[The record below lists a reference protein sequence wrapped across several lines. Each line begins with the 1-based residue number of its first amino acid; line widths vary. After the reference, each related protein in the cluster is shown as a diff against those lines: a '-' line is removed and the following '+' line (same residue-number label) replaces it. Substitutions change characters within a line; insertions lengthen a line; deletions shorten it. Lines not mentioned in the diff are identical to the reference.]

1 MNTKIVVGNV
11 LTVVASVAAG
21 CAAALS
27 IASTAAVTE
36 VAPVLRHQQAAQ
48 GEVVRLAPVVVTISK
63 EAFETVRNEERAATE
78 LARAN
83 GMAKTRRG

>member
-1 MNTKIVVGNV
+1 MNATTIVGNV

-21 CAAALS
+21 CAAAIS

-36 VAPVLRHQQAAQ
+36 ASPVLRQQAAQ
-48 GEVVRLAPVVVTISK
+48 TEIVRLEPVVVTISK
-63 EAFETVRNEERAATE
+63 QAYETVRNEERAATE

-83 GMAKTRRG
+83 AVAKTRRG

>member
-1 MNTKIVVGNV
+1 MNTTTVVGNV

-21 CAAALS
+21 CAAAIS

-36 VAPVLRHQQAAQ
+36 ASPMLRQSAQ
-48 GEVVRLAPVVVTISK
+48 TEVVRLEPVVVTISK
-63 EAFETVRNEERAATE
+63 QAFETVRNEERAATE

-83 GMAKTRRG
+83 AVAKTRRG

>member
-1 MNTKIVVGNV
+1 MNTTKLLGNV

-21 CAAALS
+21 CAVAIS

-36 VAPVLRHQQAAQ
+36 ASPTLHRQPQA
-48 GEVVRLAPVVVTISK
+48 EVVRLEPVVVTISK
-63 EAFETVRNEERAATE
+63 QAFETVRREERAATE

-83 GMAKTRRG
+83 AVTKTRRG